1 MQQVSRLESTPS
13 IGSLNSP
20 STVIKIT
27 AMAGV
32 QSPLQKLVDDYM
44 HQHVNLEAPD
54 WYINPDF
61 KVALQ
66 AEAGRSICTAT
77 PLTFATGLL
86 EVLQSDTPPT
96 PDFWLSTPKP
106 EGKLWAVYAA
116 LLTKD
121 EYEPALC
128 IGSGT
133 DAFTGYETRVAHYF
147 DKKHPKLPRFV
158 RLLYDKGYDL
168 AHIGLLCWSP
178 IPCVSIIPRA
188 RRRFV
193 AIEGTFTNIFYSA
206 FPTIM
211 DGLWAHFMPWSRDD
225 VLWRPL
231 NSHTPFLEGA
241 AGDMKLTAEELLLA
255 EGERKKRT
263 VRHSK
268 MHYAKNAEKMRET
281 YDRERAQDIDAF
293 RLKKRVQAIAW
304 VARNRERTRAIG
316 ARSKKKTVAKQRF
329 YCECCKKPFADSTK
343 LKRHNNT
350 SRHKSK
356 LSEDGRRLNAKQRYN
371 AGLRAQILADKT
383 FQCEPC
389 NQTFDGAYHLDK
401 HKLTKK
407 HISKVASQHL

>member
-1 MQQVSRLESTPS
+1 
-13 IGSLNSP
+13 
-20 STVIKIT
+20 
-27 AMAGV
+27 MAGV

-44 HQHVNLEAPD
+44 HQIVNLEAPY

-133 DAFTGYETRVAHYF
+133 NAFTGYETRVAHYS

-193 AIEGTFTNIFYSA
+193 AIEGTFTNIFY
-206 FPTIM
+206 
-211 DGLWAHFMPWSRDD
+211 
-225 VLWRPL
+225 
-231 NSHTPFLEGA
+231 
-241 AGDMKLTAEELLLA
+241 
-255 EGERKKRT
+255 
-263 VRHSK
+263 
-268 MHYAKNAEKMRET
+268 
-281 YDRERAQDIDAF
+281 
-293 RLKKRVQAIAW
+293 
-304 VARNRERTRAIG
+304 
-316 ARSKKKTVAKQRF
+316 
-329 YCECCKKPFADSTK
+329 
-343 LKRHNNT
+343 
-350 SRHKSK
+350 
-356 LSEDGRRLNAKQRYN
+356 
-371 AGLRAQILADKT
+371 AGLRARILANKT